1 MYRARARSI
10 HGVAPHTRV
19 DTAEPEGEDTM
30 PNGTQQTRG
39 WAGLAGAGMP
49 VGAPSRRRA
58 LDSYRAVAAEY
69 DRRTDFGEP
78 YRRQA
83 VESLAPTPGEVVL
96 DAGCG
101 TGLNF
106 ERLEHRVGSQG
117 RLVGIDQS
125 PEMLAQARE
134 RVEQHGW
141 ANVTLVE
148 APAEQADPGVRADAA
163 LLCAT
168 HDILRSPPA
177 LENIL
182 DRVKEGGR
190 VVATGP
196 KWAPWWRFDAPSL
209 DLATWQINQDY
220 VTTFEGFDRPWSLL
234 ADLVPDLE
242 VTEICFGAGYLA
254 AGTRTTR

>member
-1 MYRARARSI
+1 
-10 HGVAPHTRV
+10 
-19 DTAEPEGEDTM
+19 M
-30 PNGTQQTRG
+30 PNGTQRRNG
-39 WAGLAGAGMP
+39 WAGPRGADMP
-49 VGAPSRRRA
+49 VGAPSRTRA
-58 LDSYRAVAAEY
+58 LDCYRTVADQY
-69 DRRTDFGEP
+69 DRRTGFGEP

-83 VESLAPTPGEVVL
+83 VRSLGPAPGEVVL

-106 ERLEHRVGSQG
+106 ERLEQGVGRRG

-125 PEMLAQARE
+125 PDMLARARE
-134 RVEQHGW
+134 RVERHGW

-148 APAEQADPGVRADAA
+148 APAEQADPGVHADAA

-168 HDILRSPPA
+168 HDILRSPSA

-182 DRVKEGGR
+182 GCVKEGGR

-196 KWAPWWRFDAPSL
+196 KWAPWWRFDAFSL
-209 DLATWQINQDY
+209 DRATWQVNQDY
-220 VTTFEGFDRPWSLL
+220 VTTFEGFDRPWSHL
-234 ADLVPDLE
+234 AELVPDLE

-254 AGTRTTR
+254 AGTRR

>member
-1 MYRARARSI
+1 
-10 HGVAPHTRV
+10 
-19 DTAEPEGEDTM
+19 M
-30 PNGTQQTRG
+30 PQGTQREAG
-39 WAGLAGAGMP
+39 WAGL
-49 VGAPSRRRA
+49 VGARHARRRA
-58 LDSYRAVAAEY
+58 EPPPR
-69 DRRTDFGEP
+69 DRRLSRASLRSTTGARASASP

-83 VESLAPTPGEVVL
+83 VESLAPAPGEVVL

-106 ERLEHRVGSQG
+106 ERLEDGVGREG

-125 PEMLAQARE
+125 PEMLARARE

-148 APAEQADPGVRADAA
+148 APAEQADPAVRADAA

-182 DRVKEGGR
+182 GRVKEGGR

-196 KWAPWWRFDAPSL
+196 KWAPWWRFDAASL
-209 DLATWQINQDY
+209 DL
-220 VTTFEGFDRPWSLL
+220 
-234 ADLVPDLE
+234 
-242 VTEICFGAGYLA
+242 CHLA
-254 AGTRTTR
+254 AQPGLRDDVRGLRPAVEPPRRRSCPTSR

>member
-1 MYRARARSI
+1 
-10 HGVAPHTRV
+10 
-19 DTAEPEGEDTM
+19 M
-30 PNGTQQTRG
+30 PQGTQRKAG
-39 WAGLAGAGMP
+39 WAGLVGAGMP

-58 LDSYRAVAAEY
+58 IDAYRGVAAEY
-69 DRRTDFGEP
+69 DRRTGFGDP
-78 YRRQA
+78 FRRQA
-83 VESLAPTPGEVVL
+83 VASLAPAPGEVVL

-106 ERLEHRVGSQG
+106 ERLEDGVGREG

-125 PEMLAQARE
+125 PDMLARARE
-134 RVEQHGW
+134 RVERHGW
-141 ANVTLVE
+141 ANVTLVQ
-148 APAEQADPGVRADAA
+148 APAEQADPEVPVDAA

-182 DRVKEGGR
+182 GRVKEGGR

-196 KWAPWWRFDAPSL
+196 KWAPWWRFDAASL
-209 DLATWQINQDY
+209 DLCTWQLNQDY
-220 VTTFEGFDRPWSLL
+220 VTTFEGFDRPWSHL
-234 ADLVPDLE
+234 AELVPDLE

-254 AGTRTTR
+254 AGTRN